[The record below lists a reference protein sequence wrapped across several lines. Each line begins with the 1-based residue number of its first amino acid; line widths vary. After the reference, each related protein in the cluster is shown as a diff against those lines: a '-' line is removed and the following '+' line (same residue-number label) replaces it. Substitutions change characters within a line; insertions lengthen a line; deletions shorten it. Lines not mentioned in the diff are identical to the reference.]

1 MQNVIKIYW
10 DITINTLWQFSAS
23 NTRIYSCRF
32 WLDNG
37 PLVFELS
44 ITLVFIFW
52 SQNGTLTINNLVFYA
67 DIVLRDAAI
76 EFLLV

>member
-1 MQNVIKIYW
+1 MQNLIKIFRYFNQHFMA
-10 DITINTLWQFSAS
+10 TSPPPPPEYNPQFSFDDS
-23 NTRIYSCRF
+23 
-32 WLDNG
+32 

-52 SQNGTLTINNLVFYA
+52 SQNGTLAINNLVFYA
-67 DIVLRDAAI
+67 DIVLREAAI

>member
-1 MQNVIKIYW
+1 MV
-10 DITINTLWQFSAS
+10 
-23 NTRIYSCRF
+23 
-32 WLDNG
+32 

-44 ITLVFIFW
+44 ITLMFIFW
-52 SQNGTLTINNLVFYA
+52 SQNGTLAINNLVFHA